1 MQKYFW
7 TLLILLAANSYGQKK
22 VSAPGVNV
30 VHIQWKGSAVKDS
43 ALSDRAICE
52 YKVVYDTSYNTHEL
66 CYPITQKIT
75 YDTTYIKC
83 FLFWCRPVTKKV
95 IRDTT
100 INVCS
105 TFVDTIIIDYEI
117 PIYCDTV
124 PIIEKERSQGSGI
137 NLIWSPESGDNLPDV
152 KSIQGIYRWKEIQPT
167 PNTYDWRRLH
177 SDLARA
183 KQLGKPI
190 MMQLNQPAPD
200 WIKNHVAV
208 VGISRGGYAYQFW
221 DTTYMRFHL
230 TVLQR
235 FAEEIAIDPNKDMV
249 IGVRVQ
255 PNGYNTEY
263 ITYEATEFE
272 SPIPDENNKATWIS
286 QPPGYS
292 VLNPKYKPN
301 RTDIYPETNQQYYQH
316 YMKVVNNS
324 YINNFHTQE
333 VNTAWR
339 TLLLN
344 RDFPPE
350 YADSLFA
357 LPFAMALDTRCGW
370 NLSDGTKNRY
380 ALLRKRCRDGNAIGY
395 WEDSQYEWT
404 GHTWQ
409 QNMYWRNML
418 RLDAGIS
425 YPAVYGAHMEY
436 DSSFAFTNKYAGY
449 YNLPKITPGAWI
461 IFCRNRVVENNMG
474 YFITLTNPQDVTY
487 IEDFNLKAK
496 EGAFAMKINS
506 EKSINLNLDNAF
518 YETVKN
524 QNVQVSI
531 TYYSQPGISFQLIGQ
546 SIVTGDNTNSYKTV
560 NYLIPASQTLNL
572 QAITGNPVIHKI
584 EIEKTTY

>member
-1 MQKYFW
+1 MKFSLW
-7 TLLILLAANSYGQKK
+7 LLLIISGSTFGQI
-22 VSAPGVNV
+22 SAPGSISTPIEIGGKKNV
-30 VHIQWKGSAVKDS
+30 TARDS
-43 ALSDRAICE
+43 VICD
-52 YKVVYDTSYNTHEL
+52 YKVIYDPRYSTKIICTAVTEKTTH
-66 CYPITQKIT
+66 
-75 YDTTYIKC
+75 DTTVKKC
-83 FLFWCRPVTKKV
+83 TGFWVFYNCKNV
-95 IRDTT
+95 IQKTTHDTT
-100 INVCS
+100 FQKCV
-105 TFVDTIIIDYEI
+105 TVTETTIREITI
-117 PIYCDTV
+117 PIYCDSPPEIPMV
-124 PIIEKERSQGSGI
+124 RPAGSGI
-137 NLIWSPESGDNLPDV
+137 NLIWAPQSGDEIPAV
-152 KSIQGIYRWKEIQPT
+152 KSLQGIYRWMDIQPT
-167 PNTYDWRRLH
+167 ATTWDFRLLH
-177 SDLARA
+177 SELARA

-190 MMQLNQPAPD
+190 MLQLNEPAPN
-200 WIKNHVAV
+200 WISGLVAV
-208 VGISRGGYAYQFW
+208 VGRSRGGYAYQFW
-221 DTTYMRFHL
+221 DTTYIRLHL
-230 TVLQR
+230 AALQK
-235 FAEEIAIDPNKDMV
+235 FADEISIDPNKDMV
-249 IGVRVQ
+249 IGLRVQ

-263 ITYEATEFE
+263 IVYEPTEFE
-272 SPIPDENNKATWIS
+272 NPVPDENNKATWIS

-316 YMKVVNNS
+316 YMKIINNS
-324 YINNFHTQE
+324 YINQFHTQE

-370 NLSDGTKNRY
+370 NLADGTRNRY

-395 WEDSQYEWT
+395 WEDSQYEWA

-449 YNLPKITPGAWI
+449 YNLPKLTPGAWI

-496 EGAFAMKINS
+496 EGAFAMKINTG
-506 EKSINLNLDNAF
+506 KSINLTLDNAF

-531 TYYSQPGISFQLIGQ
+531 TYYSQPGIAFQLIGQ
-546 SIVTGDNTNSYKTV
+546 NIVNGDNSNSYKTV

-572 QAITGNPVIHKI
+572 KAINGNPVIHRI
-584 EIEKTTY
+584 EIEKTTF